1 MYRFFDILSSGLL
14 GEMNIMLNLQ
24 DFIREIPDF
33 PIKGI
38 LFRDITTLIE
48 NGAAYH
54 QAIEQLAAQVS
65 DLGAIDVIAAPEARG
80 FIFAAPI
87 AFALK
92 LPLIPI
98 RKPGKLPYK
107 TVTFTYELEYGSDS
121 LQMHADT
128 LTPGTRV
135 LLVDDLLA
143 TGGTI
148 KACKDLIEQEGG
160 RVTGIAFL
168 IELAGLKGRDK
179 INDVPVCSLISYPGA

>member
-1 MYRFFDILSSGLL
+1 
-14 GEMNIMLNLQ
+14 MLNLQ
-24 DFIREIPDF
+24 ELIREIPDF
-33 PIKGI
+33 PKEGI
-38 LFRDITTLIE
+38 LFRDITTLLE
-48 NGAAYH
+48 NGEAYH
-54 QAIEQLAAQVS
+54 QAIEQLAARVS
-65 DLGAIDVIAAPEARG
+65 ELGPIDVIAAPEARG

-107 TVTFTYELEYGSDS
+107 TVTFTYELEYGTDS
-121 LQMHADT
+121 LQMHAGT
-128 LTPGTRV
+128 LKPGMKV

-160 RVTGIAFL
+160 KVIGAAFL
-168 IELAGLKGRDK
+168 MELAGLKGSQK
-179 INDVPVCSLISYPGA
+179 ISDIPICTLMSYPGA

>member
-1 MYRFFDILSSGLL
+1 
-14 GEMNIMLNLQ
+14 MLNLQ

-33 PIKGI
+33 PVQGI
-38 LFRDITTLIE
+38 LFRDITTLME
-48 NGAAYH
+48 NGEAYH
-54 QAIEQLAAQVS
+54 QAVEQLAAEVS
-65 DLGAIDVIAAPEARG
+65 KLGAIDIIAAPEARG
-80 FIFAAPI
+80 FIFAAPL
-87 AFALK
+87 AYALK

-128 LTPGTRV
+128 LKPGTRV

-160 RVTGIAFL
+160 QVIGIAFL

-179 INDVPVCSLISYPGA
+179 INDVPVCSLITYPGA

>member
-1 MYRFFDILSSGLL
+1 
-14 GEMNIMLNLQ
+14 MLNLQ
-24 DFIREIPDF
+24 EFIREIPDF
-33 PIKGI
+33 PIQGI

-54 QAIEQLAAQVS
+54 QAIEQLSAKVS
-65 DLGAIDVIAAPEARG
+65 ELGPIDVIAAPEARG
-80 FIFAAPI
+80 FIFAAPV

-121 LQMHADT
+121 LQIHADT
-128 LTPGTRV
+128 LNPGMRV

-148 KACKDLIEQEGG
+148 KACKDLVEQEGG
-160 RVTGIAFL
+160 KVIGAAFL
-168 IELAGLKGRDK
+168 MELAGLKGRDK
-179 INDVPVCSLISYPGA
+179 INDIPICTLISYPGA

>member
-1 MYRFFDILSSGLL
+1 
-14 GEMNIMLNLQ
+14 MLNLQ
-24 DFIREIPDF
+24 EFIREIPDF
-33 PIKGI
+33 PIPGI

-65 DLGAIDVIAAPEARG
+65 ELGPIDVIAAPEARG

-87 AFALK
+87 AFTIK

-121 LQMHADT
+121 LQMHADSVK
-128 LTPGTRV
+128 PGMRV

-148 KACKDLIEQEGG
+148 KACKDLIEREGG
-160 RVTGIAFL
+160 KVIGAAFL
-168 IELAGLKGRDK
+168 MELAGLKGVDK
-179 INDVPVCSLISYPGA
+179 INDIPICTLISYPGA

>member
-1 MYRFFDILSSGLL
+1 
-14 GEMNIMLNLQ
+14 MLHLQ
-24 DFIREIPDF
+24 DYIREIPDF
-33 PIKGI
+33 PVQGI

-48 NGAAYH
+48 NGDAYH
-54 QAIEQLAAQVS
+54 QAIEQLAEKIRE
-65 DLGAIDVIAAPEARG
+65 LGAIDVIAAPEARG

-128 LTPGTRV
+128 IKPDAKV

-148 KACKDLIEQEGG
+148 KACKDLIEKERGQVVGA
-160 RVTGIAFL
+160 AFL
-168 IELAGLKGRDK
+168 MELAGLKGRDK
-179 INDVPVCSLISYPGA
+179 INDIPISTLITYPGA